1 MARLWTCGFEA
12 GVIIP
17 NRCLIN
23 QINLDSSLRR
33 TGAYGA
39 RANATDAFLRAV
51 LDSDLTELYARVGF
65 YLPYTNGTT
74 TLGIMHFL
82 NSENEDMIQVLFNR
96 SSYGTLSI
104 QRREASSWTEL
115 ARSSKMLSYNTWHCI
130 ELHLKLHDSE
140 GVAQVKVDGSN
151 SLWINYS
158 GDTLGSNTPAVLRSF
173 GVGKSIAGP
182 NNDIAAWQRWDDL
195 AINDTTGDRNNA
207 WCGTGGVYPIK
218 VTGAGDHT
226 GQTAS
231 AGDNWTCVDETPP
244 SDTDYVYTDTTD
256 VYDLYACSDPS
267 PDPGTADIVAM
278 TVFARAKLAAAGDSK
293 LATII
298 KTNSAE
304 KQGTPVTLSTT
315 AEYIATVYDLN
326 PITGEAWT
334 LDEVKAL
341 QIGTI
346 AK

>member
-12 GVIIP
+12 GTIIT
-17 NRCLIN
+17 NRCLVNKMSI
-23 QINLDSSLRR
+23 DSGIRR
-33 TGAYGA
+33 TGAYGT
-39 RANATDAFLRAV
+39 RANASDAFLRAV

-82 NSENEDMIQVLFNR
+82 NSENEDMIQVLISR
-96 SSYGTLSI
+96 STYGTLVI

-115 ARSSKMLSYNTWHCI
+115 AHSSKLLSYDTWHCV

-140 GVAQVKVDGSN
+140 GVAQLKVDGGS
-151 SLWINYS
+151 SLWIDYS
-158 GDTLGSNTPAVLRSF
+158 GDTLGSNTPASVRCF
-173 GVGKSIAGP
+173 GLGKSVTGP
-182 NNDIAAWQRWDDL
+182 NNDLAAYQRWDDL
-195 AINDTTGDRNNA
+195 ALNDTTGDQNNS
-207 WCGTGGVYPIK
+207 WCGVGGVYPIK
-218 VTGAGDHT
+218 PTGAGDHT
-226 GQTAS
+226 GQTPS
-231 AGDNWTCVDETPP
+231 TGDNWACVDEVPP
-244 SDTDYVYTDTTD
+244 SNTDYVYTDTAG

-267 PDPGTADIVAM
+267 PDPGAADVVAM
-278 TVFARAKLAAAGDSK
+278 TVFAQAKLAAAGDSS

-298 KTNSAE
+298 KTNNTEVQGSA
-304 KQGTPVTLSTT
+304 VTLSTT
-315 AEYIATVYDLN
+315 AAYIATTYDLN
-326 PITGEAWT
+326 PVTGEAWT